1 MGYKIGHSRLVE
13 KNLLY
18 FFIINFFMK
27 RIEFLQNTAA
37 IAGASLLPNI
47 SFSENSKPGKIRFAY
62 LTDIHV
68 KPDLTAETGMAK
80 AFQHVQSLKPKVD
93 FIINGGDSIMDS
105 LEADK
110 QKTQAQWNLFH
121 SILKKEN
128 SLPVYHCI
136 GNHDVWG
143 WFIKNDR
150 PEADKLYGK
159 QWVVETLQM
168 SKRYYSFSKGKWH
181 FIVLDSTQL
190 NPAGGYIAYID
201 PEQLNWLKQELEQSK
216 DKFICFVSHIP
227 ILSICA
233 GLFFDKTETN
243 GDLKIQRNLMHT
255 DFISLKKLFMGYPN
269 IKVCL
274 SGHIHL
280 QDELDYLGIKYYC
293 NGAVSGNW
301 WKGSFQEF
309 APAYAIIELYDDGKS
324 TRTMTKYS

>member
-1 MGYKIGHSRLVE
+1 MNRSTFVK
-13 KNLLY
+13 
-18 FFIINFFMK
+18 
-27 RIEFLQNTAA
+27 NTAA
-37 IAGASLLPNI
+37 IIGGSLLPAV
-47 SFSENSKPGKIRFAY
+47 SFGEENNKPGKVRFAF

-68 KPDLTAETGMAK
+68 KPGIIQETGMTRALHH
-80 AFQHVQSLKPKVD
+80 AQSQKPKVD
-93 FIINGGDSIMDS
+93 FIINGGDAIMDS

-110 QKTQAQWNLFH
+110 QKTQIQWDLYNVL
-121 SILKKEN
+121 LKNEN

-143 WFIKNDR
+143 WFIKNEK

-159 QWVVETLQM
+159 QWAVEAMQLP
-168 SKRYYSFSKGKWH
+168 KRYYSFTKDKWH

-201 PEQLNWLKQELEQSK
+201 PEQLAWLQQELAQTK

-233 GLFFDKTETN
+233 GLFFNKTEPN

-255 DFISLKKLFMGYPN
+255 DFIELKKLFLQYPN

-280 QDELDYLGIKYYC
+280 QDELDYLGVKYYC

-301 WKGSFQEF
+301 WKGAFQDF
-309 APAYAIIELYDDGKS
+309 APAYAVIELNNDGTSSRK
-324 TRTMTKYS
+324 MIEYEK

>member
-1 MGYKIGHSRLVE
+1 
-13 KNLLY
+13 
-18 FFIINFFMK
+18 MK
-27 RIEFLQNTAA
+27 RSDFLQTSAA
-37 IAGASLLPNI
+37 LVGSSLLPFE
-47 SFSENSKPGKIRFAY
+47 SKAVDAKPGRTRFAY

-68 KPDLTAETGMAK
+68 KPDAVAETGMAK
-80 AFQHVQSLKPKVD
+80 AFHHVQSLKTKVD

-110 QKTQAQWNLFH
+110 QKTQTQWDLYH

-159 QWVVETLQM
+159 QWVVETLALP
-168 SKRYYSFSKGKWH
+168 KRYYSFTKNKWH

-201 PEQLNWLKQELEQSK
+201 PEQLDWLQQELTNSK
-216 DKFICFVSHIP
+216 DKFICIVSHIP

-233 GLFFDKTETN
+233 GLFFNKTEAN

-255 DFISLKKLFMGYPN
+255 DFLALKKLFLNNTN

-280 QDELDYLGIKYYC
+280 QDELDYLGVKYYC

-301 WKGSFQEF
+301 WKGAFQEF
-309 APAYAIIELYDDGKS
+309 EPAYAVFDFYDDGTFLRKMI
-324 TRTMTKYS
+324 TLT

>member
-1 MGYKIGHSRLVE
+1 
-13 KNLLY
+13 
-18 FFIINFFMK
+18 MK
-27 RIEFLQNTAA
+27 RSEFLQSTAA
-37 IAGASLLPNI
+37 IVGGSLLPSLSFAEENI
-47 SFSENSKPGKIRFAY
+47 KKSKIRFAH

-68 KPDLTAETGMAK
+68 KPDMTAEAEMAK
-80 AFQHVQSLKPKVD
+80 AFHHAQSIKPKVD

-105 LEADK
+105 LDADK
-110 QKTQAQWNLFH
+110 QKTKTQWDLFH

-128 SLPVYHCI
+128 SLPIYHCI

-143 WFIKNDR
+143 WFIKNDK
-150 PEADKLYGK
+150 PEADPLYGK
-159 QWVVETLQM
+159 VWVVETLQM
-168 SKRYYSFSKGKWH
+168 PKRYYSFTKDKWH

-190 NPAGGYIAYID
+190 NPAGGYIAYLD
-201 PEQLNWLKQELEQSK
+201 TEQLEWLKNELDQTK

-255 DFISLKKLFMGYPN
+255 DFIALKKLFMQHPN

-280 QDELDYLGIKYYC
+280 QDELDYLGVKYYC

-309 APAYAIIELYDDGKS
+309 APGYAVIELNSDGTSSRK
-324 TRTMTKYS
+324 MVEYG

>member
-1 MGYKIGHSRLVE
+1 
-13 KNLLY
+13 
-18 FFIINFFMK
+18 MK
-27 RIEFLQNTAA
+27 RSEFLQNTAA
-37 IAGASLLPNI
+37 VIGASFLPSA
-47 SFSENSKPGKIRFAY
+47 SFAKENEKKSTIRFAH
-62 LTDIHV
+62 LTDTHLKAGAI
-68 KPDLTAETGMAK
+68 PEAGMAK
-80 AFQHVQSLKPKVD
+80 AYHHAQSLKPGVD

-110 QKTQAQWNLFH
+110 QKTQTQWDLFH
-121 SILKKEN
+121 TVLKNEN

-143 WFIKNDR
+143 WFIKNDK

-159 QWVVETLQM
+159 VWVVETLEM
-168 SKRYYSFSKGKWH
+168 PKRYYSFTKDQWH

-190 NPAGGYIAYID
+190 NPAGGYIAYLD
-201 PEQLNWLKQELEQSK
+201 PEQLSWLQSELEQTPK
-216 DKFICFVSHIP
+216 DKFICIVSHIP

-255 DFISLKKLFMGYPN
+255 DFLALKKIFIKYPN

-280 QDELDYLGIKYYC
+280 QDELDYLGVKYYC
-293 NGAVSGNW
+293 NGAVCGNW
-301 WKGSFQEF
+301 WSGAFQEF
-309 APAYAIIELYDDGKS
+309 APAYALIELHSDGTFSRK
-324 TRTMTKYS
+324 MMQYS

>member
-1 MGYKIGHSRLVE
+1 MHRS
-13 KNLLY
+13 
-18 FFIINFFMK
+18 
-27 RIEFLQNTAA
+27 EFLKNTAA
-37 IAGASLLPNI
+37 IVGGSMIPAVA
-47 SFSENSKPGKIRFAY
+47 FAEENRKPGKLRFAF

-68 KPDLTAETGMAK
+68 TQGIGAEAGMAR
-80 AFQHVQSLKPKVD
+80 ALHHAQSLKPKVD

-105 LEADK
+105 LYADK
-110 QKTQAQWNLFH
+110 QETKMQWDLFH
-121 SILKKEN
+121 SLLKKEN

-143 WFIKNDR
+143 WFIEGDK

-159 QWVVETLQM
+159 QWAVEVQQLPG
-168 SKRYYSFSKGKWH
+168 RYYSFTKDKWH

-201 PEQLNWLKQELEQSK
+201 PQQLDWVKQELEKSK
-216 DKFICFVSHIP
+216 NKFICFISHIP

-233 GLFFDKTETN
+233 GLFFNKTETN

-255 DFISLKKLFMGYPN
+255 DFIELKKLFFQYPN

-280 QDELDYLGIKYYC
+280 QDEVDYLGIKYYC

-301 WKGSFQEF
+301 WKGVFHEF
-309 APAYAIIELYDDGKS
+309 APAYAVVELYDDGTSLRK
-324 TRTMTKYS
+324 MVEYDKE

>member
-1 MGYKIGHSRLVE
+1 
-13 KNLLY
+13 
-18 FFIINFFMK
+18 MK
-27 RIEFLQNTAA
+27 RSTFLQNTTAV
-37 IAGASLLPNI
+37 IAGSLLPSI
-47 SFSENSKPGKIRFAY
+47 SFSQQTNKQGKIRFAY

-68 KPDLTAETGMAK
+68 KPDPIAERGMAK
-80 AFQHVQSLKPKVD
+80 AFHHAQSLKPSVD

-110 QKTQAQWNLFH
+110 QKTHTQWDIFH
-121 SILKKEN
+121 TILQKEN

-143 WFIKNDR
+143 WFIKNDK
-150 PEADKLYGK
+150 PEMDKLYGK
-159 QWVVETLQM
+159 QWVVETLQLPG
-168 SKRYYSFSKGKWH
+168 RYYSFVKNKWH

-201 PEQLNWLKQELEQSK
+201 AEQLRWLQQELEQAK
-216 DKFICFVSHIP
+216 DKFICIVSHIP

-255 DFISLKKLFMGYPN
+255 DFISLKKLFLAHPN

-280 QDELDYLGIKYYC
+280 QDELEYLGVKYYC

-309 APAYAIIELYDDGKS
+309 APAYAVIELFDDGTS
-324 TRTMTKYS
+324 ARNMVTYE

>member
-1 MGYKIGHSRLVE
+1 
-13 KNLLY
+13 
-18 FFIINFFMK
+18 MK

-47 SFSENSKPGKIRFAY
+47 SLAENNKPGEMRFAY

-68 KPDLTAETGMAK
+68 KPDLTAESGMAK
-80 AFQHVQSLKPKVD
+80 AFHHVQSLKSKVD
-93 FIINGGDSIMDS
+93 FIINGGDSIMDA

-110 QKTQAQWNLFH
+110 QKTQIQWNLFH

-143 WFIKNDR
+143 WFVKNDLPAGQAGK
-150 PEADKLYGK
+150 PESDKLYGK
-159 QWVVETLQM
+159 QWVVETLEM
-168 SKRYYSFSKGKWH
+168 PKRYYSFSKGKWH

-201 PEQLNWLKQELEQSK
+201 PEQLSWVKQELEQSK
-216 DKFICFVSHIP
+216 DKFICIVSHIP

-255 DFISLKKLFMGYPN
+255 DFLSLKKLFMGYPN

-280 QDELDYLGIKYYC
+280 QDELNYLGIKYYC

-309 APAYAIIELYDDGKS
+309 APAYAVIELYDDGKS
-324 TRTMTKYS
+324 VRTMTKYD

>member
-1 MGYKIGHSRLVE
+1 
-13 KNLLY
+13 
-18 FFIINFFMK
+18 MK
-27 RIEFLQNTAA
+27 RSTFLQNSAA
-37 IAGASLLPNI
+37 VIGSTLLPSI
-47 SFSENSKPGKIRFAY
+47 SFGEENNKPSKIRFAY
-62 LTDIHV
+62 LTDVHL
-68 KPDLTAETGMAK
+68 KPGLIPEAGMAK
-80 AFQHVQSLKPKVD
+80 AYQHAQSLKPKVD

-110 QKTQAQWNLFH
+110 QKTQTQWDLFH
-121 SILKKEN
+121 TILKKEN
-128 SLPVYHCI
+128 SLPIYHCI

-143 WFIKNDR
+143 WFIKNDK

-159 QWVVETLQM
+159 QWVVDTLQLP
-168 SKRYYSFSKGKWH
+168 KRYYSFTKDKWH

-190 NPAGGYIAYID
+190 NPAGGYIAYLD
-201 PEQLNWLKQELEQSK
+201 PEQLSWLQQELEQSK

-233 GLFFDKTETN
+233 GLFFNKTETN

-255 DFISLKKLFMGYPN
+255 DFLALKSLFLKYPN

-301 WKGSFQEF
+301 WGGAFQDF
-309 APAYAIIELYDDGKS
+309 APAYATIELYSDGSSSRK
-324 TRTMTKYS
+324 MVEYGKE

>member
-1 MGYKIGHSRLVE
+1 
-13 KNLLY
+13 
-18 FFIINFFMK
+18 MK
-27 RIEFLQNTAA
+27 RSEFLQSSAA
-37 IAGASLLPNI
+37 LVGGSLLPSVN
-47 SFSENSKPGKIRFAY
+47 FAGNSKHGKIRFAY
-62 LTDIHV
+62 LTDVHL
-68 KPDLTAETGMAK
+68 KPDPTAEAGMAK
-80 AFQHVQSLKPKVD
+80 AYHHAQSLKPKVD

-110 QKTQAQWNLFH
+110 EKTKTQWDLFH
-121 SILKKEN
+121 TLLKKEN
-128 SLPVYHCI
+128 SLPIYHCI

-143 WFIKNDR
+143 WFIKNDK

-159 QWVVETLQM
+159 QWVVETLEM
-168 SKRYYSFSKGKWH
+168 PKRYYSFTKNKWH

-190 NPAGGYIAYID
+190 NPAGGYIAYLD
-201 PEQLNWLKQELEQSK
+201 PEQLDWLQQELESSK
-216 DKFICFVSHIP
+216 DKFICIVSHIP

-233 GLFFDKTETN
+233 GLFFNKTETN

-255 DFISLKKLFMGYPN
+255 DFMALKKIFLNYPN

-301 WKGSFQEF
+301 WKGAFQEF
-309 APAYAIIELYDDGKS
+309 EPAYAVFEFYDDGKFS
-324 TRTMTKYS
+324 RTMMKYQ

>member
-1 MGYKIGHSRLVE
+1 
-13 KNLLY
+13 
-18 FFIINFFMK
+18 MK
-27 RIEFLQNTAA
+27 RSEFLQSTVA
-37 IAGASLLPNI
+37 IFGSTLLPGI
-47 SFSENSKPGKIRFAY
+47 SLAENNKQGEIRFAY

-80 AFQHVQSLKPKVD
+80 AFNHAQSLKPKID

-110 QKTQAQWNLFH
+110 QKTQIQWDLFH

-143 WFIKNDR
+143 WFIKNDK

-159 QWVVETLQM
+159 QWVVETLEM
-168 SKRYYSFSKGKWH
+168 SKRYYSFTKNKWH

-190 NPAGGYIAYID
+190 NPAGGYIAYLD
-201 PEQLNWLKQELEQSK
+201 PEQLNWLQQELEMSK
-216 DKFICFVSHIP
+216 DKFICIVSHIP

-233 GLFFDKTETN
+233 GLFFNKTEPN

-255 DFISLKKLFMGYPN
+255 DFISLKKNFMNYSN

-280 QDELDYLGIKYYC
+280 QDELDYLGIKYFC

-301 WKGSFQEF
+301 WNGPFQEF
-309 APAYAIIELYDDGKS
+309 EPAYAVFEFYDDGKFA
-324 TRTMTKYS
+324 RTMMKYS

>member
-1 MGYKIGHSRLVE
+1 
-13 KNLLY
+13 
-18 FFIINFFMK
+18 MK
-27 RIEFLQNTAA
+27 RSTFLQQTASV
-37 IAGASLLPNI
+37 IGASLLPLVGSAEETN
-47 SFSENSKPGKIRFAY
+47 KAGKIRFAF

-68 KPDLTAETGMAK
+68 KPDITAETGMAK
-80 AFQHVQSLKPKVD
+80 ALHHAQALQPRVD
-93 FIINGGDSIMDS
+93 FIINGGDCIMDA

-110 QKTQAQWNLFH
+110 QKTQTQWDLYH

-128 SLPVYHCI
+128 GLPVYHCI

-150 PEADKLYGK
+150 PEKDKFYGK
-159 QWVVETLQM
+159 QWAVETLQLP
-168 SKRYYSFSKGKWH
+168 KRYYSFSKGKWH

-201 PEQLNWLKQELEQSK
+201 PEQLDWLQKELEQSK
-216 DKFICFVSHIP
+216 DKFICLVSHIP

-233 GLFFDKTETN
+233 GLFFNRTETN

-255 DFISLKKLFMGYPN
+255 DFMALKKLFLQYPN
-269 IKVCL
+269 LKVCL

-280 QDELDYLGIKYYC
+280 QDELDYLGVKYYC

-301 WKGSFQEF
+301 WKGAFQEF
-309 APAYAIIELYDDGKS
+309 APAYAVFEFNNDGSCARK
-324 TRTMTKYS
+324 MVNY